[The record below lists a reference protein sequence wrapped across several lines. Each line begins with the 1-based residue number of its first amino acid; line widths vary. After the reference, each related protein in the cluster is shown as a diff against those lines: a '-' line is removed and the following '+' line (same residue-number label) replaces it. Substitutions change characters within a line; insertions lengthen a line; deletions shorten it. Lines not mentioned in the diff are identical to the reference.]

1 MSFYDKNT
9 SDFTEIG
16 IAVAKYNYGKKAKIT
31 IPALLPL
38 VPADKVYRETD
49 ENDDDKLINKDP
61 SDLDLG
67 KVTECNYV
75 ELLIPKYLCP
85 KCSGM
90 ELEIEKNLKVEVQP
104 SNCGCPD
111 SGSHDHEVKVSFKNC
126 KHEGKA
132 GDKFLVTFVGGNINN
147 PIVYRRYDA

>member
-9 SDFTEIG
+9 SDYTEIG

-38 VPADKVYRETD
+38 VKDDKVYRETD
-49 ENDDDKLINKDP
+49 QIYDDNILNRDP
-61 SDLDLG
+61 SDLNLG

-75 ELLIPKYLCP
+75 ELFIPKYLCP

-90 ELEIEKNLKVEVQP
+90 ELEIEKNLKVEIQP
-104 SNCGCPD
+104 NNCGCDD
-111 SGSHDHEVKVSFKNC
+111 SGSHDHVAKV
-126 KHEGKA
+126 
-132 GDKFLVTFVGGNINN
+132 
-147 PIVYRRYDA
+147 

>member
-16 IAVAKYNYGKKAKIT
+16 VAVAKYNYGKKAKIT

-61 SDLDLG
+61 SNLDLG

-90 ELEIEKNLKVEVQP
+90 ELEIEKNLKVEIEP
-104 SNCGCPD
+104 SG
-111 SGSHDHEVKVSFKNC
+111 HKAKVSFTNC
-126 KHEGKA
+126 KHEGQA

>member
-61 SDLDLG
+61 TDLDLG

-90 ELEIEKNLKVEVQP
+90 ELEIEKNLKVEIEP
-104 SNCGCPD
+104 SG
-111 SGSHDHEVKVSFKNC
+111 HTAKVSFTNC